1 MFSFVFWQIVKYFL
15 YMMLGYGLGKAGQL
29 PRETSAVLSR
39 LLLYL
44 MLPSAIFQSFCQNFT
59 VPYLTEGLS
68 LIALGLL
75 TTGVQVAAATLVGR
89 HLPRDTYTQNVCIT
103 ILAVPNTSYVGIP
116 LVLELFGAKTLMQMM
131 LLTIP
136 LTVYS
141 NTEGYRLLVGKEKMD
156 AQALL
161 NPVTLSMLAGMAF
174 GLLSIPMPGIVTEV
188 LTGCGNCVSPLA
200 MILMGS
206 ILSAFP
212 IGEIF
217 RDKLAYFIVFLRMI
231 AMPAVLLLGAAAF
244 GLSGEA
250 LLILTVANTMPT
262 SMNAVI
268 FPASVGKDCHL
279 GAGLAA
285 LSNLV
290 ALVTIPLFF
299 YLFCGQ

>member
-1 MFSFVFWQIVKYFL
+1 
-15 YMMLGYGLGKAGQL
+15 
-29 PRETSAVLSR
+29 
-39 LLLYL
+39 
-44 MLPSAIFQSFCQNFT
+44 MLPCAIFQSFCQNFT

-75 TTGVQVAAATLVGR
+75 TTGLQVVAATVLGR

-103 ILAVPNTSYVGIP
+103 ILAVPNTGYVGIP

-141 NTEGYRLLVGKEKMD
+141 NTEGYRLLVGKEKMN

-231 AMPAVLLLGAAAF
+231 AMPGVILLGAAAF
-244 GLSGEA
+244 GLPGEA
-250 LLILTVANTMPT
+250 MRILTVANTMPT
-262 SMNAVI
+262 SMNAIV
-268 FPASVGKDCHL
+268 FPASVGKDCRL

-285 LSNLV
+285 LSNLA
-290 ALVTIPLFF
+290 ALVTIPMFF
-299 YLFCGQ
+299 YLFCGR

>member
-1 MFSFVFWQIVKYFL
+1 
-15 YMMLGYGLGKAGQL
+15 MMLGFGLGKAGQL

-44 MLPSAIFQSFCQNFT
+44 MLPCAIFQSFCQNFT

-75 TTGVQVAAATLVGR
+75 TTGLQVVAATVLGR

-103 ILAVPNTSYVGIP
+103 ILAVPNTGYVGIP

-141 NTEGYRLLVGKEKMD
+141 NTEGYRLLVGKEKMN

-231 AMPAVLLLGAAAF
+231 AMPGVILLGAAAF
-244 GLSGEA
+244 GLPGEA
-250 LLILTVANTMPT
+250 MRILTVANTMPT
-262 SMNAVI
+262 SMNAIV
-268 FPASVGKDCHL
+268 FPASVGKDCRL

-285 LSNLV
+285 LSNLA
-290 ALVTIPLFF
+290 ALVTIPMFF
-299 YLFCGQ
+299 YLFCGR